1 MLVKPSLVSR
11 ARRSAFALLR
21 RAGTYTSRRRAT
33 RALNQIVPHA
43 AQQWNFGRTFKFF
56 PWLEQLG
63 KGMRSMKRAQSVSIF
78 SRGRL
83 LGRVAVMSMAVLC
96 LLATPSRSPAQ
107 DAGVSGIAPGPANAR
122 GLNGSVS
129 DPSGIGNA
137 AKVPAIPPPAISP
150 VPVPT
155 LSGPAATY
163 RTFPVQRS
171 VRMRRTRFATSG
183 SRRSA
188 TRAAVR
194 ENDRLL
200 DHKITSICRGC

>member
-1 MLVKPSLVSR
+1 MGNFN
-11 ARRSAFALLR
+11 AALQVLPVDM
-21 RAGTYTSRRRAT
+21 TT
-33 RALNQIVPHA
+33 RQ
-43 AQQWNFGRTFKFF
+43 RTT
-56 PWLEQLG
+56 
-63 KGMRSMKRAQSVSIF
+63 MKRTQSVSIF
-78 SRGRL
+78 SRGWMI
-83 LGRVAVMSMAVLC
+83 GRAAFLTVAVLS
-96 LLATPSRSPAQ
+96 LLATPSRAPAQ
-107 DAGVSGIAPGPANAR
+107 DAGVSGIPPGPANAR

-137 AKVPAIPPPAISP
+137 AKVPAIPPPVITP

-163 RTFPVQRS
+163 RTFPAQRS
-171 VRMRRTRFATSG
+171 VRMRRAQLAPSI

-194 ENDRLL
+194 EQDRLL